1 MARIAEEDINNI
13 RSNADI
19 VSIIGS
25 YIKLEA
31 KGKKIIFGICPFH
44 NDHNPSMSVSP
55 DKQIY
60 TCFVC
65 GASGNVFSFV
75 QNYENV
81 SFIEAVKIIADK
93 IGYNINININ
103 EK

>member
-31 KGKKIIFGICPFH
+31 KGKNYLGYVHFITIITL
-44 NDHNPSMSVSP
+44 V
-55 DKQIY
+55 
-60 TCFVC
+60 
-65 GASGNVFSFV
+65 
-75 QNYENV
+75 
-81 SFIEAVKIIADK
+81 
-93 IGYNINININ
+93 
-103 EK
+103 

>member
-31 KGKKIIFGICPFH
+31 KGKNYFGICPFH

-60 TCFVC
+60 YLLPITCLFPLFFYIC
-65 GASGNVFSFV
+65 
-75 QNYENV
+75 
-81 SFIEAVKIIADK
+81 
-93 IGYNINININ
+93 
-103 EK
+103 